1 MSEDVLTQTKQKWDN
16 IHSKA
21 DVLVKPSACDVLT
34 DYKHLLPKEGHA
46 LDIACGLG
54 GNALF
59 LAESGFNTMAI
70 DISSV
75 AIQHINNRQHPLI
88 DARCESVNASVLTIA
103 AFDIIVVSNY
113 LDRTICD
120 AISDA
125 LAPGGLLF
133 YQTFVRDKA
142 DPEAGPKNP
151 DFLLKANELLEL
163 FASLK
168 VLVFSDLGRQGD
180 VETGNRNQSYL
191 VAQSNQPE

>member
-1 MSEDVLTQTKQKWDN
+1 MNVLTETKQKWDS

-21 DVLVKPSACDVLT
+21 DVLVEPSACHVLT
-34 DYKHLLPKEGHA
+34 DNAHLLPKKGHA

-59 LAESGFNTMAI
+59 LAERSFNTLAI

-88 DARCESVNASVLTIA
+88 DARCESVNASVLISA

-133 YQTFVRDKA
+133 YQTFVQDKA

-151 DFLLKANELLEL
+151 DFLLVENELLEL

-180 VETGNRNQSYL
+180 TETGIRNQSYL
-191 VAQSNQPE
+191 VAQRNQPE

>member
-1 MSEDVLTQTKQKWDN
+1 MNVLTETKQKWDS

-21 DVLVKPSACDVLT
+21 DVLVEPSACHVLT
-34 DYKHLLPKEGHA
+34 DNAHLLPKKGHA

-59 LAESGFNTMAI
+59 LAERSFNTLAI

-75 AIQHINNRQHPLI
+75 AIQRIKNRQHALI
-88 DARCESVNASVLTIA
+88 DARCESVDATVLTKA
-103 AFDIIVVSNY
+103 AFDLIVVSNY
-113 LDRTICD
+113 LDRAICN

-142 DPEAGPKNP
+142 DPEVGPKNP
-151 DFLLKANELLEL
+151 DFLLKENELLEL

-168 VLVFSDLGRQGD
+168 VLVFSDPGRQGTMEKG
-180 VETGNRNQSYL
+180 VRNQSYL
-191 VAQSNQPE
+191 VAQNN